1 MHRIWKNT
9 FIKEIAPTDHMKLI
23 DVAGGTGDI
32 AFRFLNHLKYSN
44 TQTKATNDGE
54 DQMKVTVCDINQNML
69 NVGQQRSIKMGFNQ
83 NIRWQQGNAENLLTE
98 KSDSYDVYTIAF
110 GIRNC
115 TNLENV
121 VKEAYRLLKPGGRF
135 MCLEFSQTT
144 NPEFTR

>member
-1 MHRIWKNT
+1 MHRIWKNA
-9 FIKEIAPTDHMKLI
+9 FIKEIAPNNNMKLI

-32 AFRFLNHLKYSN
+32 AFRFLNYLKYSN
-44 TQTKATNDGE
+44 TQTSVVNQDE
-54 DQMKVTVCDINQNML
+54 DQIKVTVCDINQNML
-69 NVGQQRSIKMGFNQ
+69 NVGQQRSIKMGFNH
-83 NIRWQQGNAENLLTE
+83 NIRWQQGNAESLLTE
-98 KSDSYDVYTIAF
+98 KSNSYDVYTIAF

>member
-1 MHRIWKNT
+1 MHRVWKNT
-9 FIKEIAPTDHMKLI
+9 FIKEIAPNNNMKLI

-32 AFRFLNHLKYSN
+32 AFRFLNYLKYSN

-54 DQMKVTVCDINQNML
+54 NQTKVTVCDINQNML
-69 NVGQQRSIKMGFNQ
+69 NVGQQRSIKMGFDQ
-83 NIRWQQGNAENLLTE
+83 DIRWQQGNAENLLTE
-98 KSDSYDVYTIAF
+98 KSNSYDVYTIAF

-144 NPEFTR
+144 NPEFTK

>member
-1 MHRIWKNT
+1 MHRVWKNT
-9 FIKEIAPTDHMKLI
+9 FIKEIAPNNNMKLI

-32 AFRFLNHLKYSN
+32 AFRFLNYLKYSN
-44 TQTKATNDGE
+44 TQTKTTNDGE
-54 DQMKVTVCDINQNML
+54 NQTKVTVCDINQNML
-69 NVGQQRSIKMGFNQ
+69 NVGQQRSIKMGFDQ
-83 NIRWQQGNAENLLTE
+83 DIRWQQGNAENLLTE
-98 KSDSYDVYTIAF
+98 KSNSYDVYTIAF

-144 NPEFTR
+144 NPEFTK